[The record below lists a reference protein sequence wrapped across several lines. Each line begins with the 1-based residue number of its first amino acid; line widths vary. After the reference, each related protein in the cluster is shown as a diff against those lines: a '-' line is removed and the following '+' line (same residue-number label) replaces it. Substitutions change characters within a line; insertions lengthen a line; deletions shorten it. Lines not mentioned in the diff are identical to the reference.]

1 VELALGTVQWGL
13 AYGIAGRESA
23 VPEDEVR
30 AILEMAWRRKVRV
43 LDTAAAYGDIEERLA
58 RLMDGLPFRVVSKI
72 PPLPAGTT
80 DREAAAWAVAQAQ
93 RSRERL
99 GTSLTGLLCHRD
111 EDLAG
116 PRGEAVWRE
125 LIAWAR
131 GQQLALGAS
140 VYAPRTATALHRVPG
155 IALTQLPG
163 NAFDQRVTAAMPV
176 APAGLEVHLRSAFL
190 QGLLLMDADAAAARL
205 PAAAAALRRWHAW
218 CAERDLS
225 PLVAA
230 LSIAK
235 GFAAVST
242 VVVGV
247 DSRAQFA
254 QIADAWEAARPI
266 LAPALAQD
274 ADDII
279 DPRLWSVSK

>member
-1 VELALGTVQWGL
+1 MELALGTVQWGL
-13 AYGIAGRESA
+13 AYGIAGRGSV
-23 VPEDEVR
+23 VPENEVR
-30 AILEMAWRRKVRV
+30 AILKMAWRRGVRV
-43 LDTAAAYGDIEERLA
+43 LDTATAYGDIEERLS
-58 RLMDGLPFRVVSKI
+58 RLIDGLPFRVVSKI
-72 PPLPAGTT
+72 PALPTGATER
-80 DREAAAWAVAQAQ
+80 DAAAWALAQAQ

-99 GTSLTGLLCHRD
+99 GASLTGMLFHRD
-111 EDLAG
+111 EDLVG
-116 PRGEAVWRE
+116 QRGTAVWRE
-125 LIAWAR
+125 LASWAR
-131 GQQLALGAS
+131 EHQLTLGAS
-140 VYAPRTATALHRVPG
+140 VYAPRSALVLHRAPG

-163 NAFDQRVTAAMPV
+163 NAFDQRVIAAMPT

-190 QGLLLMDADAAAARL
+190 QGLLLMDVDAAVRRL
-205 PAAAAALRRWHAW
+205 PAAAPTLRNWHTW
-218 CAERDLS
+218 CAEQTLS

-235 GFAAVST
+235 GFAAVSA

-247 DSRAQFA
+247 DSQAHFEEV
-254 QIADAWEAARPI
+254 ADAWEAARPI